1 MIIWLTGQP
10 NSGKITLSNYLE
22 DHYEDSCIAVLDGD
36 DVRKGTLN
44 WDYTIEGRIQNIYN
58 IQRLAATIDKKD
70 KIVIV
75 AAVAPYRY
83 QREKFKR
90 ENNVKEIYLFSNR
103 SKESINYVDDYEIPQ
118 ENCLYLNTDKF
129 SVDSSIYRIIKY
141 CNA

>member
-10 NSGKITLSNYLE
+10 NSGKTTLSNHLE
-22 DHYEDSCIAVLDGD
+22 DHYEDSCIAVFDGD

-70 KIVIV
+70 KVVIV

-129 SVDSSIYRIIKY
+129 SVDSSIYRIVKY
-141 CNA
+141 CSA